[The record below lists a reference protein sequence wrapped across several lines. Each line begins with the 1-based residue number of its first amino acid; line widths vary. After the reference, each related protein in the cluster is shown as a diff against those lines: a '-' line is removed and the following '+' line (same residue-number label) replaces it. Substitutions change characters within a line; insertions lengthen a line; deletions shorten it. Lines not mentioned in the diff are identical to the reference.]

1 MIQIYSPGNRNYNR
15 NGDAVLHPSQCD
27 VEMNLKGD
35 WQLTLENP
43 ADENI
48 NLITKEAVIKCDTPI
63 GKDQRNNDEQGHAYA
78 QGADKLPVFFF
89 VFVEKCKVKNGNCD
103 KNKP

>member
-1 MIQIYSPGNRNYNR
+1 MIQIYAPGNRNYSR

-35 WQLTLENP
+35 WQLTLESP

-48 NLITKEAVIKCDTPI
+48 NLITKRSCDQVRHTYWKRSEIPHI
-63 GKDQRNNDEQGHAYA
+63 
-78 QGADKLPVFFF
+78 
-89 VFVEKCKVKNGNCD
+89 
-103 KNKP
+103 